1 MSATDGYNDLC
12 GLWQKLDI
20 FHDVDW
26 HCTENHKKYTQML
39 KERVFDFV
47 HGLNKELDKVRGCVL
62 GVKPFPKIM
71 ETFSEEL
78 KMSDAWGIGI

>member
-1 MSATDGYNDLC
+1 
-12 GLWQKLDI
+12 
-20 FHDVDW
+20 
-26 HCTENHKKYTQML
+26 ML